1 MDYNESQKRAAA
13 HREGPMLVLAG
24 PGSGKTAVITERT
37 ARLVGSGIPGGRIL
51 VVTFT
56 RAAALEMKNRF
67 RETAGNS
74 AGQVTFG
81 TFHGVFYGILRNTYH
96 INGNNILSEEEK
108 RRLLTEL
115 LDQFYPEEDREADL
129 PSGLAREISTVKCG
143 RIQVEN
149 YYSSLLPEEAFRR
162 VYKAY
167 RRWMEENRKL
177 DFDDIMAE
185 CYRLFRQHP
194 EILSRW
200 QKTFQYILVDEFQD
214 ISPIQYDIV
223 RMLAAPENN
232 LFIVGDDDQSIYRF
246 RGASPEIMLRFPRD
260 YPQAGTVTLNFN
272 YRCTPEILEAA
283 GRLIR
288 RNQKRFPKD
297 LKAFRKSGA
306 PVRLLKFQ
314 LSGFQGRM
322 IYAEAWTGAD
332 PPEETGGAVPHRIRL
347 PPRRNS

>member
-1 MDYNESQKRAAA
+1 M
-13 HREGPMLVLAG
+13 
-24 PGSGKTAVITERT
+24 
-37 ARLVGSGIPGGRIL
+37 
-51 VVTFT
+51 
-56 RAAALEMKNRF
+56 
-67 RETAGNS
+67 
-74 AGQVTFG
+74 
-81 TFHGVFYGILRNTYH
+81 
-96 INGNNILSEEEK
+96 SEEEK

-194 EILSRW
+194 EILSHW

-223 RMLAAPENN
+223 R
-232 LFIVGDDDQSIYRF
+232 D
-246 RGASPEIMLRFPRD
+246 
-260 YPQAGTVTLNFN
+260 
-272 YRCTPEILEAA
+272 A
-283 GRLIR
+283 GRAGKQSFYCGR
-288 RNQKRFPKD
+288 RRPVY
-297 LKAFRKSGA
+297 LPASGA
-306 PVRLLKFQ
+306 PARKSCCVF
-314 LSGFQGRM
+314 
-322 IYAEAWTGAD
+322 
-332 PPEETGGAVPHRIRL
+332 PEII
-347 PPRRNS
+347 PRRGP

>member
-1 MDYNESQKRAAA
+1 
-13 HREGPMLVLAG
+13 MLVLAG

-37 ARLVGSGIPGGRIL
+37 ARLVGSGIPGSRIL

-167 RRWMEENRKL
+167 RQWMEENRKL

-200 QKTFQYILVDEFQD
+200 QKTFQ
-214 ISPIQYDIV
+214 
-223 RMLAAPENN
+223 
-232 LFIVGDDDQSIYRF
+232 
-246 RGASPEIMLRFPRD
+246 
-260 YPQAGTVTLNFN
+260 
-272 YRCTPEILEAA
+272 
-283 GRLIR
+283 
-288 RNQKRFPKD
+288 
-297 LKAFRKSGA
+297 
-306 PVRLLKFQ
+306 
-314 LSGFQGRM
+314 
-322 IYAEAWTGAD
+322 
-332 PPEETGGAVPHRIRL
+332 
-347 PPRRNS
+347 